1 MDPISALLDAPRAR
15 DAFVLR
21 AIMAPPWSLRIQD
34 EAALTVV
41 AMTRG
46 SSVWER
52 AGEVF
57 PVGTGD
63 VVLLTG
69 PTPYVV
75 ADRPGRAPFA
85 IVQPGNLPES
95 PTGEPLSV
103 PLTQGIRRWGNSPDG
118 PDEMLVGNYQRVG
131 EAGSRLLAVLPD
143 TVVLR
148 AAEWRSPLVPLLL
161 DEMAGEEVGQASL
174 LDRLLDALVVSAVR
188 QWALSRGDAAPAW
201 LDASS
206 DPAVAAALRLVHDRP
221 GEPWSLV
228 ALARAVGVSRAAL
241 AKRFRDRVGE
251 SPMAYLTGWRMA
263 LAADRLRAS
272 SDTVARV
279 AAEVGYP
286 SPFSFSNAF
295 KRVYGVS
302 PTAYRSSLSSPA

>member
-1 MDPISALLDAPRAR
+1 MAALLDAPRAR
-15 DAFVLR
+15 DAFLLR
-21 AIMAPPWSLRIQD
+21 ASMAPPWALRIQD

-57 PVGTGD
+57 AMGTGD

-75 ADRPGRAPFA
+75 GDEAGRAPFA
-85 IVQPGNLPES
+85 VVQPGNRPES
-95 PTGEPLSV
+95 PGGEPLSV
-103 PLTQGIRRWGNSPDG
+103 PMTQGIRQWGNSADG
-118 PDEMLVGNYQRVG
+118 PDEMLVGNYGHVG
-131 EAGSRLLAVLPD
+131 EAGRRLLAVLPE

-148 AAEWRSPLVPLLL
+148 ADEWHSPLVPLLL
-161 DEMAGEEVGQASL
+161 DEMSRDEIGQASL

-201 LDASS
+201 LDAGS
-206 DPAVAAALRLVHDRP
+206 DPVVAEALRLLHDRP
-221 GEPWSLV
+221 HEPWSLV
-228 ALARAVGVSRAAL
+228 SLARRVGVSRAAL
-241 AKRFRDRVGE
+241 ARRFRERVGE
-251 SPMAYLTGWRMA
+251 PPMAYLTGWRMA
-263 LAADRLRAS
+263 LAADRLRAGTE
-272 SDTVARV
+272 TVARV
-279 AAEVGYP
+279 ASGVGYP

-295 KRVYGVS
+295 KRVYGLSPSAYRASVS
-302 PTAYRSSLSSPA
+302 PSR